1 MNTETY
7 SKIVVKKKWLNDD
20 WMNPE
25 VSKTLNP
32 LNSLK
37 VLTTFF

>member
-7 SKIVVKKKWLNDD
+7 SEIVVKKND

-32 LNSLK
+32 LNSL
-37 VLTTFF
+37 VLSTFF